1 MLYVQQKDN
10 RRLEKATEINTLL
23 KERLNMEQIVKMI
36 NGVIHTSGC
45 TLSCEYCYL
54 AQANYK
60 NEIGIKK
67 ALQYPLDVVRQ
78 ACSKERLGGTCF
90 IQIIGDGET
99 LLPEDCLLYTSRCV

>member
-67 ALQYPLDVVRQ
+67 AARFYS
-78 ACSKERLGGTCF
+78 CSKNTIKKWCHRYATYGLSGL
-90 IQIIGDGET
+90 IDR
-99 LLPEDCLLYTSRCV
+99 SRKPKHSPKRIK